1 MDCIHDTVPVFGL
14 YYVGVGI
21 ILPNDLH
28 NVVLLIESLVDD
40 EICHVKI
47 LFAIILSIDVVQL
60 EDHIEKAAINKLCL
74 LGEVN

>member
-1 MDCIHDTVPVFGL
+1 LDCIHDTVPVFGL
-14 YYVGVGI
+14 YYIGVGI

-74 LGEVN
+74 LGKVN